1 VEEAVAR
8 GAGGVVVS
16 DRGAAAA
23 VADRV
28 PVFVVA
34 DTVAALQAIARQVRN
49 RSGATVVAITGSA
62 GKTTTKEA
70 VAALLEARFRT
81 IRNRGNLNN
90 HIGLPLSL
98 VELTG
103 GAEVA
108 VVELGMNHAGE
119 ISRLVSIAAPDVR
132 VWTNVGTAHIQYF
145 GTMEAIADA
154 KAEILEGGERAV
166 LVANADD
173 PLVMARARRF
183 AGRTLTFGI
192 EQPAT
197 VRATAIDDRGFDG
210 VGASVATPRG
220 TLRIE
225 SPLAGRGH
233 LLNVLA
239 AIAVAVHLEVP
250 IDAMAERVRRLTPA
264 PHRGEVR
271 RLSES
276 VTLVDDCYNA
286 SPSALKELLRTAAG
300 DRVARRRV
308 AFLGEMLELGA
319 ASDQLHRECGAEAA
333 GAGLAALVTVGGPPA
348 RALGE
353 AAVAA
358 GLDRSQ
364 VAHVASSEDAA
375 AVAPNVVRPGDL
387 VLVKG
392 SRGIRMERVVERL
405 VAEYA

>member
-1 VEEAVAR
+1 
-8 GAGGVVVS
+8 
-16 DRGAAAA
+16 
-23 VADRV
+23 
-28 PVFVVA
+28 
-34 DTVAALQAIARQVRN
+34 
-49 RSGATVVAITGSA
+49 
-62 GKTTTKEA
+62 
-70 VAALLEARFRT
+70 
-81 IRNRGNLNN
+81 
-90 HIGLPLSL
+90 
-98 VELTG
+98 
-103 GAEVA
+103 
-108 VVELGMNHAGE
+108 MNHAGE

-154 KAEILEGGERAV
+154 KAEILEDGERAV

-319 ASDQLHRECGAEAA
+319 ASDQLHRECGAAAA

-364 VAHVASSEDAA
+364 VAHVESSEDAA
-375 AVAPNVVRPGDL
+375 AVAPSVVRPGDL